1 MDNKQEINSVL
12 IRIKRKLNN
21 MEIDQIKSGSIR
33 SHDTQELLGL
43 TDILERKIKHLMGE
57 ENETV

>member
-1 MDNKQEINSVL
+1 MDDRQEINSVL
-12 IRIKRKLNN
+12 IRIKRKLSN
-21 MEIDQIKSGSIR
+21 MEIDQIQSGSLR

-43 TDILERKIKHLMGE
+43 TDILERKIKHLMGK

>member
-1 MDNKQEINSVL
+1 MDDRQEINSVL
-12 IRIKRKLNN
+12 IRIKRKLSN
-21 MEIDQIKSGSIR
+21 MEIDQIQSGSFR

>member
-1 MDNKQEINSVL
+1 MDNRQEINSVL

-57 ENETV
+57 ENETA

>member
-1 MDNKQEINSVL
+1 MDDRQEINSVL
-12 IRIKRKLNN
+12 IRIKRKLSN

>member
-1 MDNKQEINSVL
+1 MDDRQEINSVL
-12 IRIKRKLNN
+12 IRIKRKLSN

-43 TDILERKIKHLMGE
+43 TDILERKIKHLTGE

>member
-1 MDNKQEINSVL
+1 MDDRQNIDAV
-12 IRIKRKLNN
+12 IVRIKRKLSN
-21 MEIDQIKSGSIR
+21 MQKDQIKSGSFR

-43 TDILERKIKHLMGE
+43 TDILEAKIKHLMGE

>member
-1 MDNKQEINSVL
+1 MDDRQEINSVL
-12 IRIKRKLNN
+12 IRIKRKLSN
-21 MEIDQIKSGSIR
+21 MEIDQIKSGSFR

>member
-1 MDNKQEINSVL
+1 MDDRQEINSVL

-21 MEIDQIKSGSIR
+21 MEIDQIQSGSLR

>member
-1 MDNKQEINSVL
+1 MDDRQYLDSV
-12 IRIKRKLNN
+12 IVRIKRKLSN
-21 MEIDQIKSGSIR
+21 MQKDQIKSGSFR

-43 TDILERKIKHLMGE
+43 TDILEAKINKLIGE

>member
-1 MDNKQEINSVL
+1 MDDRQNIDAV
-12 IRIKRKLNN
+12 IVRIKRKLSN
-21 MEIDQIKSGSIR
+21 MQKDQINSSSFR

-43 TDILERKIKHLMGE
+43 TDILEAEINKLIGE

>member
-1 MDNKQEINSVL
+1 MDDRQEINSVL

-21 MEIDQIKSGSIR
+21 MEIDQIQSGRFR

-43 TDILERKIKHLMGE
+43 TEILERKIKHLMGE

>member
-1 MDNKQEINSVL
+1 MDDRQEINSVL
-12 IRIKRKLNN
+12 IRIRRKLSN
-21 MEIDQIKSGSIR
+21 MEIDQIKSGSFR

-43 TDILERKIKHLMGE
+43 TDILERKIKHLMRE

>member
-1 MDNKQEINSVL
+1 MDDRQNIDAV
-12 IRIKRKLNN
+12 IVRIKRKLSN
-21 MEIDQIKSGSIR
+21 MQKDQVKSGSFR

-43 TDILERKIKHLMGE
+43 TDILEAKINKLIGE

>member
-1 MDNKQEINSVL
+1 MDDRQEINSVL
-12 IRIKRKLNN
+12 IRIKRKLSN
-21 MEIDQIKSGSIR
+21 MEIDQIKSGSFR

-43 TDILERKIKHLMGE
+43 TDILERKIKHLIGE

>member
-1 MDNKQEINSVL
+1 MDDRQEINSVL
-12 IRIKRKLNN
+12 IRIKRKLSN
-21 MEIDQIKSGSIR
+21 MEIDQIQSGSFR
-33 SHDTQELLGL
+33 SHDTKELLGL